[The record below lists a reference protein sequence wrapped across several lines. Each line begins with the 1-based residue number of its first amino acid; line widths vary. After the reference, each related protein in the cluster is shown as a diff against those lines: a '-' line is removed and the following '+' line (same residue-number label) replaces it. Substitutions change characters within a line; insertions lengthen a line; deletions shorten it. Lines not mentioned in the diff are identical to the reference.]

1 LILINEAQGWEE
13 LLEALEKQRDRGEP
27 LPEIA
32 GFGSGE
38 AEDSVRVA
46 PRTYHLC
53 SLLIYIADVC
63 PCLLSSVFPR

>member
-1 LILINEAQGWEE
+1 MIPINKVQGWEE

-46 PRTYHLC
+46 PRTYHLHY
-53 SLLIYIADVC
+53 LLIYVTI
-63 PCLLSSVFPR
+63 